1 MNNTGTLHLKVKD
14 FTGDQA
20 GNCELLIRVSTG
32 KLSYAIVNTQEKNL
46 KVLFDCALF
55 HSSLQEVFLNLP
67 AKYEYLNAGFS
78 KIKVASETF
87 HFTFVPEEIYSQE
100 TLPVLK
106 NFISSSAS
114 VRFITNGLDE
124 SGIRSIASVE
134 NELVAPVL
142 SKYPQAELF
151 SQAEPFIKSV
161 LPLTKN
167 TKTLAVQFNSGTFEL
182 LLAIEG
188 RLIYYNIFSA
198 ATTDDFN
205 YFLLMVCRQFDL
217 KSHET
222 EILLSGEIEKYSEN
236 YRRILKYFN
245 RIAFADGSKLFA
257 HPEAFSLVPA
267 HQFFPLLSLG
277 VCG

>member
-14 FTGDQA
+14 FKGDQA

-32 KLSYAIVNTQEKNL
+32 KLSYAIVNTREKNL

-55 HSSLQEVFLNLP
+55 HSSMQEAFPNLL
-67 AKYEYLNAGFS
+67 AKHEYLNADFS
-78 KIKVASETF
+78 KVKIASETF
-87 HFTFVPEEIYSQE
+87 HFTFVPEEIYSQK

-106 NFISSSAS
+106 NFINSSAS
-114 VRFITNGLDE
+114 VRFISNGLE
-124 SGIRSIASVE
+124 KSGIRSIASVGD
-134 NELVAPVL
+134 ELVSPVL
-142 SKYPQAELF
+142 SKYPQAHLF
-151 SQAEPFIKSV
+151 SQAEPFITAV

-182 LLAIEG
+182 LLTVEG
-188 RLIYYNIFSA
+188 RLIYYNIFPA
-198 ATTDDFN
+198 PTTDDFN

-217 KSHET
+217 KAHET

-257 HPEAFSLVPA
+257 HPEAFTLVPS